1 MKVNWNY
8 IKAFSLLVLVI
19 FLYSF
24 SSARNN
30 QRKLDKIEVQFTND
44 ENLYVTE
51 TAVNKLL
58 IQNQDS
64 VKNLAKEVLDL
75 NILEKRLDTHAM
87 IEDAD
92 VYLTVNGELGAKIT
106 QRKPIARVYG
116 NESYYIDKNGK
127 KMPLSKNYSARVPFI
142 KNIKKEDIAAVYPLL
157 AKIDKDEFLKKH
169 ITLIKRNSKGEYV
182 LEMRLYDFEI
192 LFGEINSIESK
203 TNNLKAF
210 YKKAM
215 LDHQLDSFKWV
226 SLKYNNQVVC
236 TKK

>member
-8 IKAFSLLVLVI
+8 IKAFALLVLVI

-24 SSARNN
+24 SSARNK
-30 QRKLDKIEVQFTND
+30 QRKLNRTEVQFTND

-58 IQNQDS
+58 IQNHDS
-64 VKNLAKEVLDL
+64 VKNVTKEILDL
-75 NILEKRLDTHAM
+75 KVLEKRLDTHEM
-87 IEDAD
+87 IEDAE
-92 VYLTVNGELGAKIT
+92 VYLTINGDLGAKIT

-127 KMPLSKNYSARVPFI
+127 KMPLSKNYSARVPFV
-142 KNIKKEDIAAVYPLL
+142 KNIKTENIIEIYPLL
-157 AKIDKDEFLKKH
+157 AKIEEDEFLKEH
-169 ITLIKRNSKGEYV
+169 ITLIHRNTKGEYV
-182 LEMRLYDFEI
+182 LEMRLYDFKI
-192 LFGEINSIESK
+192 LFGQIKSIERK

-210 YKKAM
+210 YKKAL
-215 LDHQLDSFKWV
+215 LDHQLDAYNWV
-226 SLKYNNQVVC
+226 NLKYDNQVVC